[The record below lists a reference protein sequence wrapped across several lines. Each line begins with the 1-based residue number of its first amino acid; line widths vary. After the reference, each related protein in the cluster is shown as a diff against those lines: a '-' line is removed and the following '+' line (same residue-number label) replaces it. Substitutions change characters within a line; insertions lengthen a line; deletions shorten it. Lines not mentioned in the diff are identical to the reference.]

1 MAKHANIY
9 LEIKALRRQLATLEK
24 KCQEREDKMT
34 KVLMALEPFVEAL
47 TKAQQLELSDKLD
60 SI

>member
-9 LEIKALRRQLATLEK
+9 IEIKALRRQLATLEN
-24 KCQEREDKMT
+24 KCQLREDKIT
-34 KVLMALEPFVEAL
+34 KVLMALEPFVGVL
-47 TKAQQLELSDKLD
+47 TKAKQLELSDKLD